1 MGGIH
6 VLAALLSAVLHAGWN
21 AAVKASPQ
29 PAEAM
34 AGQMVIGAVLILPAL
49 AWTGLPALAAWPW
62 MIAST
67 ATNLLTIAVM
77 LHAYTLGG
85 FGVVYPVMRAVS
97 VLCVVPLSAGLAG
110 DHLSL
115 GALGGIGLIA
125 GSLAMLALSAGRD
138 QSFSPR
144 ALLWTLAAGVCT
156 GGYVMFD
163 ARGVRLS
170 GSSLSYGFTVSI
182 VNALTMSWRVRKFG
196 APWQIVRRNWRISTP
211 AAIASMASYLLI
223 LWVWT
228 QAPIAPAA
236 ALRDTSAVFA
246 ILIAVVW
253 LKERITPARLA
264 ALVLAAAAVPLLRLV

>member
-1 MGGIH
+1 MSGIH
-6 VLAALLSAVLHAGWN
+6 VLAALLSAILHAGWN
-21 AAVKASPQ
+21 AAIKSSPR
-29 PAEAM
+29 PSEAM

-49 AWTGLPALAAWPW
+49 AWTGLPAVAAWPW
-62 MIAST
+62 IVAST
-67 ATNLLTIAVM
+67 AMNILTIAVM

-110 DHLSL
+110 DQLSL

-125 GSLAMLALSAGRD
+125 GSLGMLALSAGRD
-138 QSFSPR
+138 HSFSPR

-156 GGYVMFD
+156 GAYVMFD

-170 GSSLSYGFTVSI
+170 GSALSYGFTVSI

-196 APWQIVRRNWRISTP
+196 APWQVVRRNWRVSAP
-211 AAIASMASYLLI
+211 AAVASMISYLLI

-246 ILIAVVW
+246 ILIAVIW
-253 LKERITPARLA
+253 LRERITPARLA
-264 ALVLAAAAVPLLRLV
+264 AVILAAAAVPLLRLA

>member
-21 AAVKASPQ
+21 AAIKASPK
-29 PAEAM
+29 PPEAM
-34 AGQMVIGAVLILPAL
+34 AGQMVIGALLILPAL
-49 AWTGLPALAAWPW
+49 VWTGLPAPESWPW
-62 MIAST
+62 IAAST
-67 ATNLLTIAVM
+67 AMNILTIAVM

-125 GSLAMLALSAGRD
+125 AALGMLALSAGRD
-138 QSFSPR
+138 HNFSPR

-156 GGYVMFD
+156 GAYVMFD

-170 GSSLSYGFTVSI
+170 GSALSYGFTVSI

-196 APWQIVRRNWRISTP
+196 SPWQVVRRNWRVSAP
-211 AAIASMASYLLI
+211 AAVASMISYLLI

-246 ILIAVVW
+246 ILIAVIW
-253 LKERITPARLA
+253 LRERITPARLA
-264 ALVLAAAAVPLLRLV
+264 AVILAAAAVPLLRLA